1 MAIQWAYMQLPV
13 RVLVYLRF
21 SILYEINFKNLVKIT
36 KYFMKLTAQCFQHIV
51 VLPMD
56 QVRTQQQT
64 IRTEYR
70 PKTNNPINH
79 LIKIYKVGGLRG
91 MYLGS
96 GAVLVG
102 CGPAHALQ
110 VGLLSFCVTL

>member
-1 MAIQWAYMQLPV
+1 
-13 RVLVYLRF
+13 
-21 SILYEINFKNLVKIT
+21 
-36 KYFMKLTAQCFQHIV
+36 
-51 VLPMD
+51 MD

-79 LIKIYKVGGLRG
+79 LIKIYRVGGLRG

-110 VGLLSFCVTL
+110 VGLLPFVTFASFTLVQYYGRDKRLY